1 MVRTKV
7 RVRFA
12 PSPTGYLHVG
22 GARTAIYN
30 WLFARQ
36 HGGKFILRIEDTD
49 ISRNVEGAIDTI
61 LSSLRWLGLEWDEGP
76 QVGGDYGPYF
86 QSQRTYL
93 YAETARKL
101 LSADRAYRCFC
112 APKKLEERRQ
122 QALREGRP
130 PGYDGRCGDLTQ
142 NQIHKLLS
150 REKPFALR
158 FRATSFGDLSFR
170 DLIHGEIAFKKEAVN
185 DFIIVRSDGTP
196 TYNFTVVVDDA
207 LMQITHVIRGDDHLS
222 NTPKQIPIYKALGYP
237 RPEFAHIP
245 LILGKDG
252 SRLSKR
258 HGATAVEAFREEGF
272 LPQAMVNYLALLGW
286 SYDDRTTL
294 FSVSELIDK
303 FSLEKVSKNP
313 AIFDLDKL
321 EWMNGVYIREKSD
334 QELAELLLPYIRD
347 IALVDGGG
355 EGREEGEEHLG
366 SATGNETLSD
376 TQTKNI
382 LAPRVPEAEIK
393 RTLLKII
400 PLVRERIKKLSEV
413 QQMADFFFTEDYP
426 LEKDAMQKF
435 LKAREARKILQATLE
450 KLRLAQ
456 TFSSEEI
463 EELLRQLPDELG
475 LKAKQIFQTIRAAVT
490 GKTVSP
496 PLFQSLAIL
505 GKEKSLNRIAKVL
518 SILEEGAEGP

>member
-1 MVRTKV
+1 MATVKV

-36 HGGKFILRIEDTD
+36 HGGEFILRIEDTD
-49 ISRNVEGAIDTI
+49 ISRNVEGAMDTI

-86 QSQRTYL
+86 QSQRTHL
-93 YAETARKL
+93 YAEMAEKL
-101 LSADRAYRCFC
+101 LSSGHAYRCFC
-112 APKKLEERRQ
+112 TPEELEERRR
-122 QALREGRP
+122 QALKEGRP
-130 PGYDGRCGDLTQ
+130 PGYDGRCGRLTEE
-142 NQIHKLLS
+142 QIRKFLS
-150 REKPFALR
+150 QEKPFALR

-170 DLIHGEIAFKKEAVN
+170 DLIHGEITFKREAVN
-185 DFIIVRSDGTP
+185 DFIILRSDGTP

-222 NTPKQIPIYKALGYP
+222 NTPKQIPIYKALSYP
-237 RPEFAHIP
+237 LPQFAHIP

-258 HGATAVEAFREEGF
+258 HGATAVEAFREQGF
-272 LPQAMVNYLALLGW
+272 LPEAMVNYLALLGW

-294 FSVSELIDK
+294 FSVNELIDK

-334 QELAELLLPYIRD
+334 QELAELLLPYVRD
-347 IALVDGGG
+347 IALVDVGG
-355 EGREEGEEHLG
+355 EGREEGDERLG
-366 SATGNETLSD
+366 SATGNEIPSD

-393 RTLLKII
+393 RTLLKVI

-413 QQMADFFFTEDYP
+413 QQMADFFFSEDYP
-426 LEKDAMQKF
+426 LEKEATERF
-435 LKAREARKILQATLE
+435 LKAKEARKILEATLE
-450 KLRLAQ
+450 KLRPAQ
-456 TFSSEEI
+456 DFTPEEI
-463 EELLRQLPDELG
+463 ERLLRQLPDELG

-505 GKEKSLNRIAKVL
+505 GKEKSLNRLTKML
-518 SILEEGAEGP
+518 SILEEGD